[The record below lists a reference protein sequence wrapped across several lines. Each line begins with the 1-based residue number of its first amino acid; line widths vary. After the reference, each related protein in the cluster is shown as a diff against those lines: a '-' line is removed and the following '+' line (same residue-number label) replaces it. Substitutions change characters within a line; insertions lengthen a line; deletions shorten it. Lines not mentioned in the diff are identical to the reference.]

1 MKAEDAPRRG
11 EVYVVGLPGH
21 PHDSK
26 RRPAIVV
33 SLDARNRWANDVI
46 VVPVSTTQRPAPT
59 HVSLPAG
66 AGGLRKPSTA
76 KCEQVTTLDKSFLS
90 SLPLGGT
97 LHSELMR
104 EIERAILRAIG
115 VPVP

>member
-1 MKAEDAPRRG
+1 MKPDDAPWRG

-21 PHDSK
+21 PQDPK

-33 SLDARNRWANDVI
+33 SLDARNHWANDVI
-46 VVPVSTTQRPAPT
+46 VVPVSTTRRPAPT
-59 HVSLPAG
+59 HVFLPPG

-76 KCEQVTTLDKSFLS
+76 KCEQITTLDKSFLAAG
-90 SLPLGGT
+90 PLGAPLST
-97 LHSELMR
+97 ELMR
-104 EIERAILRAIG
+104 GIERAILRAIG